1 MPDYKEKVR
10 SLQSKKQAV
19 LGPAAVGKQDE
30 RNIVNPPPPMPGDQT
45 PDVVREKYV
54 KILKHDFTGK
64 KWIVNNKERRAN
76 INADYQLVTGGTE
89 KLVRQKE
96 ESRRK
101 ELEHRRALSLAA
113 SSGLVDHIKERD
125 NRKAEWDELDKG
137 VIANR
142 LMAKTVEDFHFAS
155 DEEFLASFGEKMR
168 LLCDA
173 ELLSHEITRGDAPE
187 GVDMPM
193 LSGQLKLLNRIRE
206 AYENRIKIISSP
218 YYSSIRE
225 EDLTGAAMDRLDNI
239 AKGRITV
246 DETLKSYAEAVVG
259 WKKAGAELKGLGKDK
274 LLKQAQEPGSDKDH
288 FGEEPDEDEILKRR
302 PGRSRKRRPGR
313 RRTKRP
319 GRRCRKR

>member
-1 MPDYKEKVR
+1 
-10 SLQSKKQAV
+10 
-19 LGPAAVGKQDE
+19 
-30 RNIVNPPPPMPGDQT
+30 
-45 PDVVREKYV
+45 
-54 KILKHDFTGK
+54 
-64 KWIVNNKERRAN
+64 
-76 INADYQLVTGGTE
+76 
-89 KLVRQKE
+89 
-96 ESRRK
+96 
-101 ELEHRRALSLAA
+101 
-113 SSGLVDHIKERD
+113 
-125 NRKAEWDELDKG
+125 
-137 VIANR
+137 
-142 LMAKTVEDFHFAS
+142 MAKTVEDFHFAS

-173 ELLSHEITRGDAPE
+173 ELLSHEIARGDAPE

-225 EDLTGAAMDRLDNI
+225 EDLTGPAMDRLDDI

-288 FGEEPDEDEILKRR
+288 FGEEPDEDEIFT
-302 PGRSRKRRPGR
+302 GRKEEKAGKKRKRRPGR
-313 RRTKRP
+313 RRTRRP
-319 GRRCRKR
+319 GRRRRKR